1 MKKRKKKTRTEGT
14 TRSAEFRESF
24 DRSQR
29 KLAERI
35 AYHEARIAARERG
48 DDPDAVDPESVDAS
62 TILLLDPSERHE
74 RTQRK
79 LAERIAYHEARIA
92 ARERGENPDAAT
104 A

>member
-1 MKKRKKKTRTEGT
+1 MKKRKKKETRGM

-24 DRSQR
+24 ERSQR

-48 DDPDAVDPESVDAS
+48 EDPDAV
-62 TILLLDPSERHE
+62 
-74 RTQRK
+74 
-79 LAERIAYHEARIA
+79 
-92 ARERGENPDAAT
+92 T